1 MEAYYRP
8 FDETEAYTQEDAA
21 GLAFRKVLPAGIVP
35 DVDMGLVTLM
45 GPTHKWPGTHPWDQ
59 VYLVFRGTGWVH
71 LAQERILIERPGIV
85 VIPAGTLHSMEVAAG
100 EVMEYVYVN
109 RHLEGT

>member
-35 DVDMGLVTLM
+35 DVDMGLVTLT

-71 LAQERILIERPGIV
+71 LAGERIRIERPGIV
-85 VIPAGTLHSMEVAAG
+85 VIPNGTLHSMEVEAG
-100 EVMEYVYVN
+100 EVMGYVYVN